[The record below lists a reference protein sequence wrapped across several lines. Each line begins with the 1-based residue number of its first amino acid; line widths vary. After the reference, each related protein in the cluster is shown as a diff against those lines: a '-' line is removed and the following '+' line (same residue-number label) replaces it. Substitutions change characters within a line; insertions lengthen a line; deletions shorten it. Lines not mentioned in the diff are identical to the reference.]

1 MAAQGSSEP
10 SKKRGRAQSTP
21 EEREKY
27 LQNLAFDLAEEQ
39 LKSGKASSQIVTQLM
54 KGGGVREQLELE
66 GLRNQ
71 NRLLNA
77 RIEGLESAVRM
88 EASIEAALEA
98 FRSYQPSLSDD
109 PDD

>member
-1 MAAQGSSEP
+1 MAASESSGTP
-10 SKKRGRAQSTP
+10 KKRGRAQSTP

-27 LQNLAFDLAEEQ
+27 LQSLAFDLAEEQ
-39 LKSGKASSQIVTQLM
+39 LLNKKASSQVITQLM

-66 GLRNQ
+66 QLRTN

-88 EASIEAALEA
+88 EASIEEALEA
-98 FRSYQPSLSDD
+98 FKTYRPTLSDD